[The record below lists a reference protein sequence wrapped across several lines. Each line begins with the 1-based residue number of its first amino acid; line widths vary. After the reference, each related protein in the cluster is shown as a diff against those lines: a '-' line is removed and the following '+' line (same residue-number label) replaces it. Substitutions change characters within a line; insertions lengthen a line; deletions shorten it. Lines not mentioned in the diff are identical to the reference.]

1 MTLTELT
8 RHRLHQQQ
16 LVKPQFDNPGDVVEW
31 LGAVQAQ
38 DFFGA
43 LWTIGQRMNKTVVES
58 EVEKAVNDRTIVRTW
73 PMRGTLHFVAPKDA
87 RWMVKY
93 LTPRVVSRTA
103 SLYRQAELDKKVFT
117 KSKKLWIKAL
127 EGGNQLTR
135 DELYEILERN
145 KISTANTRG
154 LFILGYIAQEGVI
167 CFGSRKGKQQTFVL
181 TDEWLPSFPMP
192 DKDEALGGL
201 AIRYFTSHGPA
212 VLEDFM
218 WWAGLPKG
226 EASAVLAS
234 VRSQLNEETING
246 KRYYFSSS
254 AKSGKINPATAYLLP
269 TYDEYGIAY
278 KERDAIIDLADLKKM
293 GGPFFSGIMMNGK
306 MIGSW
311 KRTIKK
317 DSVHIETQAFRP
329 FTKAQKSAITAA
341 AKQYSK
347 FLGSKMSHTLKV

>member
-16 LVKPQFDNPGDVVEW
+16 LVKPQFDNPADVVEW

-73 PMRGTLHFVAPKDA
+73 PMRGTLHFVAPKDV
-87 RWMVKY
+87 RWMLKY
-93 LTPRVVSRTA
+93 LTPRVVSRMA
-103 SLYRQAELDKKVFT
+103 SHYRKNELDTKVFT
-117 KSKKLWIKAL
+117 KCRKLWTKAL
-127 EGGNQLTR
+127 EGGKQLSR
-135 DELYEILERN
+135 DEMYDVLERA
-145 KISTANTRG
+145 KIPTANMRG
-154 LFILGYIAQEGVI
+154 LFIIGQLAREGFI
-167 CFGSRKGKQQTFVL
+167 CWGSRKGKQQTFVL
-181 TDEWLPSFPMP
+181 MDEWLPSFPMLK
-192 DKDEALGGL
+192 KDEALGEL
-201 AIRYFTSHGPA
+201 AVRYFTSHGPA

-234 VRSQLNEETING
+234 VKSQLAEETING

-254 AKSGKINPATAYLLP
+254 AKSGKINPATTYLLP

-306 MIGSW
+306 MIGAW
-311 KRTIKK
+311 RRTLKK

-341 AKQYSK
+341 AKRYSK
-347 FLGSKMSHTLKV
+347 FLGSKVSYTLEV